1 MSRVTSLMR
10 VPPRLCLQVSRRDTA
25 NDIVLGKLAQILSYL
40 RQGKRKRKKEKKPKP
55 VVDPVAHQDT
65 GLADVE

>member
-1 MSRVTSLMR
+1 
-10 VPPRLCLQVSRRDTA
+10 VSRRDTA